1 MIDLIKVSIFTIAL
15 NVIKILSGFISN
27 KVIAIYTGPSGIAM
41 IGQFC
46 NFISIVSVVA
56 SGGINSGVTKY
67 IAEYHGNDL
76 KINKL
81 IKVSFS
87 ITLFLTFITALIV
100 LSFYKQLSLLLFG
113 GYEYKNIFLLLPFF
127 LIFISSNAFFLS
139 LLNGFKDIKKYT
151 LINVSSNI
159 SNLALIIFLSY
170 YLKTLGV
177 LLSLLLSNLI
187 VFFVSIAL
195 VKKYSWFNFSN
206 FTVKYDK
213 ATVLRL
219 FKYSL
224 MAITTAITLPLT
236 QILIRDYI
244 TQHMSI
250 EAAGYWQSIGNISGI
265 YLMFI
270 TSSLSFYYLP
280 KLSELKDAASIRREI
295 FNGYKIILPI
305 VGILL
310 LLIFLFKTTIIKLIF
325 TEKFL
330 PMENLF
336 PYYCLGDFFKI
347 ASWLI
352 SFLMIAKAMTGIYI
366 IMEVI
371 FSFSFVLL
379 SIIFLNKF
387 GLQGVTIAYCL
398 NYLTYF
404 ISLVLL
410 FRKLFFLH
418 APVKKEY

>member
-1 MIDLIKVSIFTIAL
+1 
-15 NVIKILSGFISN
+15 
-27 KVIAIYTGPSGIAM
+27 
-41 IGQFC
+41 
-46 NFISIVSVVA
+46 
-56 SGGINSGVTKY
+56 
-67 IAEYHGNDL
+67 
-76 KINKL
+76 
-81 IKVSFS
+81 
-87 ITLFLTFITALIV
+87 
-100 LSFYKQLSLLLFG
+100 
-113 GYEYKNIFLLLPFF
+113 
-127 LIFISSNAFFLS
+127 
-139 LLNGFKDIKKYT
+139 
-151 LINVSSNI
+151 
-159 SNLALIIFLSY
+159 
-170 YLKTLGV
+170 
-177 LLSLLLSNLI
+177 
-187 VFFVSIAL
+187 
-195 VKKYSWFNFSN
+195 
-206 FTVKYDK
+206 
-213 ATVLRL
+213 
-219 FKYSL
+219 
-224 MAITTAITLPLT
+224 
-236 QILIRDYI
+236 
-244 TQHMSI
+244 MSI